1 MYSDFDETKVHKVQ
15 YECPRCHTPMEEHE
29 TQCPNRLCKYLTSG
43 QYSGEFRDGKT
54 FERVPDIVSPS
65 PRQYSDSV
73 MEKPTPLRESE
84 HSQLKDF
91 AHKDWKHNT
100 LSNDS
105 VPVYKKQDKRDRGWG
120 NKAAGTKGSSFEN
133 SKDRILVAV
142 RIAALIVFIAVIAFI
157 VFINK
162 EAIQSAV
169 SAFSKSTPTI
179 HVASDVVP
187 PEIGHVSASEVTQDS
202 VIITW
207 VTDEP
212 ATSQVEYGTTIDYGN
227 STPFGAKLETD
238 HNVKVSSLDPS
249 KTYYYRVMSKDA
261 SGNSAIF
268 SKVETFTTAS
278 PPDTTPPI
286 ISGVK
291 LTDVSDSTAT
301 ITWVTDEKAT
311 SRIDY
316 GITSAYGS
324 AVSPDNSLIVNH
336 SVTLSG
342 LVADKTYYF
351 RVKSKDARENEAAL
365 DTNQSFKTLPPIPIG
380 PEVGKRAPDFTV
392 YSLDGKQVALSELR
406 GKIVMVNFWALAC
419 GACMAEMPDLEAVY
433 KTLDHEKL
441 EVLAINAGDYEIY
454 IKNKIEEEKWTLP
467 IFIDSDRVAVEEYE
481 ITSIPRTFF
490 IDTNGVIRKI
500 EMGRFDNQDQIKEAL
515 NSLQ

>member
-1 MYSDFDETKVHKVQ
+1 M
-15 YECPRCHTPMEEHE
+15 
-29 TQCPNRLCKYLTSG
+29 
-43 QYSGEFRDGKT
+43 
-54 FERVPDIVSPS
+54 
-65 PRQYSDSV
+65 
-73 MEKPTPLRESE
+73 
-84 HSQLKDF
+84 
-91 AHKDWKHNT
+91 
-100 LSNDS
+100 
-105 VPVYKKQDKRDRGWG
+105 
-120 NKAAGTKGSSFEN
+120 GTGGGSFEN
-133 SKDRILVAV
+133 SKDRLLVAV

-157 VFINK
+157 VFVNK
-162 EAIQSAV
+162 EAIQSAI
-169 SAFSKSTPTI
+169 SAFSKSTPAI

-187 PEIGHVSASEVTQDS
+187 PGIGQISASEVTQDS
-202 VIITW
+202 VMITW

-212 ATSQVEYGTTIDYGN
+212 ATSQVEYGTTTDYGN
-227 STPFGAKLETD
+227 PTAFDANLATD
-238 HNVKVSSLDPS
+238 HNVKVNSLDPS

-261 SGNSAIF
+261 SGNPAMS
-268 SKVETFTTAS
+268 STVETFTTAA
-278 PPDTTPPI
+278 PPDTAPPM

-311 SRIDY
+311 TRVDY
-316 GITSAYGS
+316 GTTTAYGS
-324 AVSPDNSLIVNH
+324 TTSSDDSLITDH

-342 LVADKTYYF
+342 LEADKTYYF
-351 RVKSKDARENEAAL
+351 RLKSMDFRENEAVL
-365 DTNQSFKTLPPIPIG
+365 DTNQSFKTLPPIPTG
-380 PEVGKRAPDFTV
+380 PDVGKRAPDFTV

-490 IDTNGVIRKI
+490 IDSNGIIRKI